1 MARLISP
8 RLLAFTPRLNLPH
21 RGELRFDLF
30 AGLTVAAVAIP
41 QALAY
46 AWVAG
51 LPGEMGLVAAALP
64 CAAAAFFGSS
74 PYLVTGPTNPTALL
88 LGTSIVMPALAST
101 GIVPMGHV
109 LSVGLL
115 VGLMLLAFATLG
127 IGRTSR
133 FLSDSVIVGF
143 ATGTGL
149 LIALRLLPELT
160 PNLLRTPHGGG
171 FIPQSWP
178 ALQDA
183 GRSLASADPR
193 ALLVAIVTAA
203 LILGLRRI
211 DVRFPAALVALAAV
225 SVGTALLG
233 WDAGPNALPGIG
245 EFARS
250 WTSASALDVPD
261 LKHVAQ
267 PAFAIAILVT
277 LQSVAAARSIRP
289 PAGSRLDPDRELFG
303 QGAGNIVSALVGGM
317 VTCGSL
323 TRTAVARSAGGRS
336 RLTAVVAGGVILVGL
351 PGLGLVV
358 NAVPMPALVGL
369 VVLSGIELVDP
380 RALRRAATTR
390 GDALVLLATLGS
402 TLWIDLVQALYVGL
416 FLSLALL
423 VRRSGDLQIVEL
435 VRSPNG
441 RFREIEI
448 DEQTGSSPAV
458 LLHLEGDLN
467 FAIAGDL
474 SDRLVEVGSHAP
486 QIILLRLKRAR
497 HLDATVLETLR
508 EAAVRLRAQGTRVV
522 LSGLTDDLAG
532 VMEQTELGALL
543 GEEGI
548 LRSGD
553 RLFEGFERSMDRA
566 RMLLDAPP
574 DQEIFRR
581 G

>member
-1 MARLISP
+1 M
-8 RLLAFTPRLNLPH
+8 
-21 RGELRFDLF
+21 
-30 AGLTVAAVAIP
+30 
-41 QALAY
+41 
-46 AWVAG
+46 
-51 LPGEMGLVAAALP
+51 
-64 CAAAAFFGSS
+64 
-74 PYLVTGPTNPTALL
+74 TGPTNPTALL
-88 LGTSIVMPALAST
+88 LGTSIVVPALAST

-115 VGLMLLAFATLG
+115 VGLMLLAFALLG

-193 ALLVAIVTAA
+193 ALLVAVVTVA

-211 DVRFPAALVALAAV
+211 DARFPAALVGPAAV

-245 EFARS
+245 EFAS
-250 WTSASALDVPD
+250 AWTSASALDVPD

-277 LQSVAAARSIRP
+277 LQSVAAARSVRP
-289 PAGSRLDPDRELFG
+289 PEGSRLDPDRELFG

-423 VRRSGDLQIVEL
+423 VRRSGDLHIVEL
-435 VRSPNG
+435 VRSPSG

-474 SDRLVEVGSHAP
+474 SDRLVEVGRHAP

-508 EAAVRLRAQGTRVV
+508 EAAVRLGAQGTRVV

-574 DQEIFRR
+574 DQEIFRQ

>member
-1 MARLISP
+1 MARLIPP

-88 LGTSIVMPALAST
+88 LGTSIVVPALAST

-115 VGLMLLAFATLG
+115 VGLMLLAFALLG

-193 ALLVAIVTAA
+193 ALLVAVVTVA

-211 DVRFPAALVALAAV
+211 DARFPAALVALAAV
-225 SVGTALLG
+225 SVCTALLG

-250 WTSASALDVPD
+250 WTSPSALDVPD
-261 LKHVAQ
+261 LKHVAR

-277 LQSVAAARSIRP
+277 LQSVAAARSVRP
-289 PAGSRLDPDRELFG
+289 PAGSRLDTDRELFG

-336 RLTAVVAGGVILVGL
+336 RLTAVVAGGLILVGL
-351 PGLGLVV
+351 PVLGLVV

-435 VRSPNG
+435 VRSPSG

-474 SDRLVEVGSHAP
+474 SDRLVEVGRHAP

-553 RLFEGFERSMDRA
+553 RLFEGFERSMNRA

>member
-1 MARLISP
+1 MARLIPP

-88 LGTSIVMPALAST
+88 LGTSIVVPALAST

-115 VGLMLLAFATLG
+115 VGLMLLAFAILG

-193 ALLVAIVTAA
+193 ALLVAVVTVA

-211 DVRFPAALVALAAV
+211 DARFPAALVGLAAV

-245 EFARS
+245 EFAS
-250 WTSASALDVPD
+250 AWTSASALDVPD

-277 LQSVAAARSIRP
+277 LQSVAAARSVRP
-289 PAGSRLDPDRELFG
+289 PEGSRLDPDRELFG

-351 PGLGLVV
+351 PGLGLVI

-435 VRSPNG
+435 VRSPSG

-474 SDRLVEVGSHAP
+474 SDRLVEVGRHAP

-508 EAAVRLRAQGTRVV
+508 EAAVRLGAQGTRVV

-574 DQEIFRR
+574 DQEIFRQ

>member
-1 MARLISP
+1 MP
-8 RLLAFTPRLNLPH
+8 RRPSSRPH
-21 RGELRFDLF
+21 VFMPSLGDLGRGGLRFDLF
-30 AGLTVAAVAIP
+30 AGLTVAAVAVP

-51 LPGEMGLVAAALP
+51 LPAEMGLMAAALP
-64 CAAAAFFGSS
+64 CAAAALFGSN

-88 LGTSIVMPALAST
+88 LGSSIVMPAVAAT
-101 GIVPMGHV
+101 GQVPVAEV

-115 VGLMLLAFATLG
+115 VGLMLLAFALLG

-160 PNLLRTPHGGG
+160 PNLLRSAHGGG

-183 GRSLASADPR
+183 ARSLASADPR
-193 ALLVAIVTAA
+193 ALLVAAATAGLIV
-203 LILGLRRI
+203 GLRRI
-211 DVRFPAALVALAAV
+211 DSRFPAALVALGVASAG
-225 SVGTALLG
+225 SHLLG
-233 WDAGPNALPGIG
+233 WGVGPGALPSIDD
-245 EFARS
+245 F
-250 WTSASALDVPD
+250 ASAWPHLGEMHVPD
-261 LKHVAQ
+261 LGRLSR

-277 LQSVAAARSIRP
+277 LQSVAAARSVRP
-289 PAGSRLDPDRELFG
+289 PPGTRLDPDRELFG
-303 QGAGNIVSALVGGM
+303 QGAGNLVSAAVGGM

-336 RLTAVVAGGVILVGL
+336 RLTAVVAGGVVLLGL
-351 PGLGLVV
+351 PGFGPILD
-358 NAVPMPALVGL
+358 AVPMPALVGL
-369 VVLSGIELVDP
+369 VVLSGFELIDP

-390 GDALVLLATLGS
+390 GDAAVLLATLGS

-435 VRSPNG
+435 VRSSSG

-448 DEQTGSSPAV
+448 DAQTGATPAV

-474 SDRLVEVGSHAP
+474 SDRLAEIGRLTP
-486 QIILLRLKRAR
+486 RIIFLRLKRAR

-508 EAAVRLRAQGTRVV
+508 EAVVRLQAGGTRVV
-522 LSGLTDDLAG
+522 LSGLTDDLAQ
-532 VMEQTELGALL
+532 VMEETELGALL
-543 GEEGI
+543 GEEGL

-566 RMLLDAPP
+566 RELLGATA
-574 DQEIFRR
+574 DQEIFRK

>member
-21 RGELRFDLF
+21 RAELRFDLF

-115 VGLMLLAFATLG
+115 VGLMLLAFAILG

-250 WTSASALDVPD
+250 WTSASALDLPD

-277 LQSVAAARSIRP
+277 LQSVAAARSVRP

-351 PGLGLVV
+351 PGLDLVV

-435 VRSPNG
+435 VRSPSG

-553 RLFEGFERSMDRA
+553 RLFEGFERSMERA

>member
-1 MARLISP
+1 M
-8 RLLAFTPRLNLPH
+8 
-21 RGELRFDLF
+21 
-30 AGLTVAAVAIP
+30 
-41 QALAY
+41 
-46 AWVAG
+46 
-51 LPGEMGLVAAALP
+51 
-64 CAAAAFFGSS
+64 
-74 PYLVTGPTNPTALL
+74 TGPTNPTALL
-88 LGTSIVMPALAST
+88 LGTSIVVPALAST

-115 VGLMLLAFATLG
+115 VGLMLLAFALLG

-193 ALLVAIVTAA
+193 ALLVAVVTVA

-211 DVRFPAALVALAAV
+211 DARFPAALVGLAAV

-245 EFARS
+245 EFAS
-250 WTSASALDVPD
+250 AWTSASALDVPD

-277 LQSVAAARSIRP
+277 LQSVAAARSVRP
-289 PAGSRLDPDRELFG
+289 PEGSRLDPDRELFG

-323 TRTAVARSAGGRS
+323 TRTAV
-336 RLTAVVAGGVILVGL
+336 
-351 PGLGLVV
+351 GLVV

-423 VRRSGDLQIVEL
+423 VRRSGDLHIVEL
-435 VRSPNG
+435 VRSPSG

-474 SDRLVEVGSHAP
+474 SDRLVEVGRHAP

-508 EAAVRLRAQGTRVV
+508 EAAVRLGAQGTRVV

-574 DQEIFRR
+574 DQEIFRQ